1 MVDRVGGAD
10 VLVARAPKDQ
20 FSPTRFVL
28 EQLAVRDIVACM
40 TLGRRPSII
49 KQPFEP
55 WFLEIERQSAKE
67 VEWESVERQFGISR
81 GMVDVLARVGCPFC
95 CVT

>member
-1 MVDRVGGAD
+1 MLTGAVRLVDRSGGAD
-10 VLVARAPKDQ
+10 KLVARCPKDQ

-28 EQLAVRDIVACM
+28 EQLAVRDVVACM

-55 WFLEIERQSAKE
+55 WFFEIERHSARE
-67 VEWESVERQFGISR
+67 VEWESVERQFG
-81 GMVDVLARVGCPFC
+81 G
-95 CVT
+95 